1 MVMKASLQLK
11 LGQSLT
17 MTPQLQ
23 QAIRLLQL
31 STLDLQQEIQEA
43 LDSNPLLETAED
55 DQAES
60 ATPDAEQN
68 QDTAPD
74 ETSADRVTDSS
85 ATDWDEN
92 ENGPDW
98 QSENEIPDTLPD
110 DLPVDT
116 AWEDVYQSAPAPATR
131 NDDESDHDFE
141 TRNSPSETLRDHLE
155 WQLNLTPLSER
166 DQAIAH
172 ALLDAVDERGYLT
185 SPVEDIYA
193 GLADDSDEDPLEL
206 DEVEAVLRRLQHFD
220 PPGVFA
226 RDLQDCLLIQLNQ
239 LPPET
244 PWLAQARLVIT
255 HYINLLGNRD
265 YAQLLR
271 RSRLKEDQLRHV
283 LALITGLNPQP
294 GDIIDRTEPDYV
306 IPDVIVRK
314 HNGRWRVELNP
325 EIAPRIRVNAS
336 YASLIRRADSS
347 ADNTYLRDQ
356 LQEAKWFIK
365 SLQSRNETLLKVAT
379 RIVEYQQGFLDH
391 GEEAMKPLILS
402 DIAQLV
408 EMHEST
414 ISRVTTQKYMHTPR
428 GIFELKYFFSSH
440 VSTDEGGECSSTAIR
455 AMIKKL
461 VAAETPRKPLSDSKI
476 AAMLGEQGIKVARRT
491 VAKYREAMH
500 IPPSNE
506 RKRLV

>member
-31 STLDLQQEIQEA
+31 STLDLQQEIQQA
-43 LDSNPLLETAED
+43 LESNPMLETSED
-55 DQAES
+55 DDQNDTSTESDEREANAAES
-60 ATPDAEQN
+60 AAETTPE
-68 QDTAPD
+68 P
-74 ETSADRVTDSS
+74 SS
-85 ATDWDEN
+85 DWDES

-98 QSENEIPDTLPD
+98 SSENEIPDNIPD

-116 AWEDVYQSAPAPATR
+116 AWDDIYQSAPAPAAR
-131 NDDESDHDFE
+131 NDDENDHDFE
-141 TRNSPSETLRDHLE
+141 TRNSPTETLQDHLE

-172 ALLDAVDERGYLT
+172 ALMDAVDERGYLT
-185 SPVEDIYA
+185 SPLEEIHA
-193 GLADDSDEDPLEL
+193 GLLDENEEDPLEL
-206 DEVEAVLRRLQHFD
+206 DEVEAVLHRLQHFD

-226 RDLQDCLLIQLNQ
+226 RDLQECLMIQLNQ
-239 LPPET
+239 LPPDT

-271 RSRLKEDQLRHV
+271 RSRLKEDQLREV
-283 LALITGLNPQP
+283 LALITGLNPRP
-294 GDIIDRTEPDYV
+294 GDVIDRAEPDYV

-379 RIVEYQQGFLDH
+379 RIVEHQQGFLDY

-402 DIAQLV
+402 DIAQAV

-461 VAAETPRKPLSDSKI
+461 IAAETPKKPLSDSKI

>member
-1 MVMKASLQLK
+1 MKASLQLK

-31 STLDLQQEIQEA
+31 STLDLQQEIQQA
-43 LDSNPLLETAED
+43 LESNPMLETSED
-55 DQAES
+55 DEQQEASATEDAEATADTEGSAES
-60 ATPDAEQN
+60 ESA
-68 QDTAPD
+68 QDTSP
-74 ETSADRVTDSS
+74 E
-85 ATDWDEN
+85 WDEP

-98 QSENEIPDTLPD
+98 ASENEVPDNIPD

-116 AWEDVYQSAPAPATR
+116 AWDDIYQSAPAPAAR

-141 TRNSPSETLRDHLE
+141 TRNSPTETLHDHLE
-155 WQLNLTPLSER
+155 WQLNLTPLSEG
-166 DQAIAH
+166 DMAIAH
-172 ALLDAVDERGYLT
+172 SLLDAVDDRGYL
-185 SPVEDIYA
+185 SSSLEDIHA
-193 GLADDSDEDPLEL
+193 GLVDENEEEPLEL
-206 DEVEAVLRRLQHFD
+206 DEVEAVLHRLQHFD

-226 RDLQDCLLIQLNQ
+226 RDLQECLLIQLNQ

-271 RSRLKEDQLRHV
+271 RSRLKEDQLREV
-283 LALITGLNPQP
+283 LALITGLNPSP
-294 GDIIDRTEPDYV
+294 GEVIDRAEPDYV

-314 HNGRWRVELNP
+314 HEGRWRVELNP

-336 YASLIRRADSS
+336 YASLIKRADSS

-379 RIVEYQQGFLDH
+379 RIVEHQQGFLDH

-402 DIAQLV
+402 DIAQAV

-461 VAAETPRKPLSDSKI
+461 IAAETPKKPLSDSKI

>member
-11 LGQSLT
+11 LGQQLT

-31 STLDLQQEIQEA
+31 STLDLQQEIQQA
-43 LDSNPLLETAED
+43 LESNPMLETSEEEDGNDAAENDGDTD
-55 DQAES
+55 DS
-60 ATPDAEQN
+60 SSKEQN
-68 QDTAPD
+68 DSDASQEDT
-74 ETSADRVTDSS
+74 S
-85 ATDWDEN
+85 WDEPAD
-92 ENGPDW
+92 EPDW
-98 QSENEIPDTLPD
+98 NTETNQDIPD

-116 AWEDVYQSAPAPATR
+116 AWDDIYQSAPAPASR
-131 NDDESDHDFE
+131 GEDDDDTDFE
-141 TRNSPSETLRDHLE
+141 SRNSPTETLQDHLL
-155 WQLNLTPLSER
+155 WQLNLTPMGDR
-166 DQAIAH
+166 DRAIAH
-172 ALLDAVDERGYLT
+172 ALLDSVDPRGYLVT
-185 SPVEDIYA
+185 SLDDIHA
-193 GLADDSDEDPLEL
+193 GLVDEADEDPLEM

-226 RDLQDCLLIQLNQ
+226 RDLQECLLIQLNQ
-239 LPPET
+239 LPPDT
-244 PWLAQARLVIT
+244 PWLPQARLVVS

-271 RSRLKEDQLRHV
+271 RSRLSEEQLKSV
-283 LALITGLNPQP
+283 LALIQTLNPRP
-294 GDIIDRTEPDYV
+294 GDSLDRAEPDYV
-306 IPDVIVRK
+306 VPDVVVSKIK
-314 HNGRWRVELNP
+314 GRWRVELNP
-325 EIAPRIRVNAS
+325 EIAPRIRVNAG
-336 YASLIRRADSS
+336 YAALIRRADNS

-379 RIVEYQQGFLDH
+379 RIVEHQQGFLDQ

-402 DIAQLV
+402 DIAQAV
-408 EMHEST
+408 GMHEST

-440 VSTDEGGECSSTAIR
+440 VSTNEGGECSSTAIR

-461 VAAETPRKPLSDSKI
+461 VAAETPKKPLSDSKI
-476 AAMLGEQGIKVARRT
+476 AALLGDQGIQVARRT

>member
-1 MVMKASLQLK
+1 MKASLQLK

-31 STLDLQQEIQEA
+31 STLDLQQEIQQA
-43 LDSNPLLETAED
+43 LDSNPMLETAED
-55 DQAES
+55 DDHND
-60 ATPDAEQN
+60 TPDTDQKTGDDN
-68 QDTAPD
+68 QQEPGTGPEDITP
-74 ETSADRVTDSS
+74 EPP
-85 ATDWDEN
+85 TDWDES

-98 QSENEIPDTLPD
+98 TSENDIPDNIPD

-116 AWEDVYQSAPAPATR
+116 AWDDIYQSAPAPAAKGDDD
-131 NDDESDHDFE
+131 NDSDFE
-141 TRNSPSETLRDHLE
+141 TRNSPAETLQDHLE

-185 SPVEDIYA
+185 SSLEEIHA
-193 GLADDSDEDPLEL
+193 GLSEDTDEDPLEL
-206 DEVEAVLRRLQHFD
+206 DEVEAVLHRLQHFD

-226 RDLQDCLLIQLNQ
+226 RDLQECLLIQLNQ

-244 PWLAQARLVIT
+244 PWLRQARLVVT
-255 HYINLLGNRD
+255 QFLHLLGNRD

-271 RSRLKEDQLRHV
+271 RSRLKEDQLKDV
-283 LALITGLNPQP
+283 LALITSLNPRP
-294 GDIIDRTEPDYV
+294 GDVVDRAEPDYV

-314 HNGRWRVELNP
+314 HEGRWRVELNP

-336 YASLIRRADSS
+336 YAGLIRRADSS

-379 RIVEYQQGFLDH
+379 RIVEHQQGFLDH

-402 DIAQLV
+402 EIAQAV

-440 VSTDEGGECSSTAIR
+440 VSTAEGGECSSTAIR

-461 VAAETPRKPLSDSKI
+461 IADETPKKPLSDSKI
-476 AAMLGEQGIKVARRT
+476 ATMLEEQGINVARRT